1 MSLKKKS
8 YQHKSKFDLSTYKQ
22 LENEIL
28 KIIPFRI
35 PQKYKV
41 DKNKS
46 NKNMCKSPKKKM
58 KPAFKAIE

>member
-1 MSLKKKS
+1 ME
-8 YQHKSKFDLSTYKQ
+8 Y
-22 LENEIL
+22 
-28 KIIPFRI
+28 
-35 PQKYKV
+35 KYKV